1 MKQTFDLSEKLI
13 FFKYTVSV
21 MKNYAYNM
29 RQRLNVY
36 QEPDPLFKMMKS
48 VRSFNSS
55 MV

>member
-13 FFKYTVSV
+13 LFEYTGSV
-21 MKNYAYNM
+21 MKNYAYNL
-29 RQRLNVY
+29 RERLNVY

-48 VRSFNSS
+48 VPSFNSS